1 MQLVQVVL
9 AQPVRCSLV
18 PHKTLLALDQSSRCT
33 GNSVF
38 KDGELIDSGTF
49 DLDDPYFG
57 NRLVQLRTEIIKLC
71 SYHEVN
77 QAAFEDIQ
85 LQSNVNPATYKALAE
100 VFGVVE
106 ELFTELNIP
115 YEIVHS
121 SSWKSTLGIKG
132 AKRADQKKNAQQYVL
147 NTYNKKVSQDES
159 DAICI
164 GTHII
169 KKTESAF

>member
-1 MQLVQVVL
+1 M
-9 AQPVRCSLV
+9 
-18 PHKTLLALDQSSRCT
+18 
-33 GNSVF
+33 
-38 KDGELIDSGTF
+38 E
-49 DLDDPYFG
+49 DPFFG
-57 NRLVQLRTEIIKLC
+57 NRLVDIRTKIISLC
-71 SYHEVN
+71 AQYDID

-132 AKRADQKKNAQQYVL
+132 AKREIQKKNAQQFVL
-147 NTYNKKVSQDES
+147 NTYGKKVSQDES

>member
-18 PHKTLLALDQSSRCT
+18 QSKVLLALDQSSRCT
-33 GNSVF
+33 GYSVF
-38 KDGELIDSGTF
+38 KDGDLIDSGTF

-71 SYHEVN
+71 SCHEVN